1 MDNTTRTPAVAGIFY
16 PDNTHELSTMIDQ
29 FLQSVK
35 VTSQVPKAIIVPHAG
50 YIYSGPVAA
59 SAYALIRPA
68 RDKIKRVI
76 LLGPSHK
83 IPLLGLATTNAQ
95 NFSTP
100 FGEVPVDRQAI
111 YSITKFPQVS
121 IMEQAHA
128 NEHSLEVQLPF
139 LQKILD
145 QFSIVPLVVGKAT
158 PEQVGEILEAL
169 WGNEETLI
177 IISSD
182 LSHYNN
188 YKVAQKLDKLTTQAI
203 ETLSPEKIEH
213 EQACGRVAI
222 NGLLHIA
229 KIRKMQVKT
238 IDVRNSGDTAGSKDQ
253 VVGYG
258 AYAFS

>member
-1 MDNTTRTPAVAGIFY
+1 MNNRPPAVAGTFY
-16 PDNTHELSTMIDQ
+16 PDNTYELSAMLDQ

-35 VTSQVPKAIIVPHAG
+35 VTGQVPKAIIVPHAG
-50 YIYSGPVAA
+50 YIYSGAVAA
-59 SAYALIRPA
+59 SAYTLIRPA
-68 RDKIKRVI
+68 RDKIKRVV

-83 IPLLGLATTNAQ
+83 MPLLGLATTNAQ

-111 YSITKFPQVS
+111 YNITKFPQIS
-121 IMEQAHA
+121 IMEQVHA

-139 LQKILD
+139 LQKILN
-145 QFSIVPLVVGKAT
+145 QFSIIPLVVGKAT

-188 YKVAQKLDKLTTQAI
+188 YKVAKKLDELTTQAI
-203 ETLSPEKIEH
+203 ETLSPKKIKS
-213 EQACGRVAI
+213 EQACGRIPI

-229 KIRKMQVKT
+229 KIKKMQVRT

-258 AYAFS
+258 AYAFN